1 MMKFCNVQFIG
12 LMLSIA
18 GTAQVGLAATGP
30 LVVTATNTAA
40 NQLLVYD
47 TGGNLIQ
54 SVATQGQGGV
64 SGNAGGIDA
73 NGAAVAV
80 VNFGSGNVSL
90 FAPGFGG
97 GFQLKQLMPTLSSP
111 VSVAFGHGHL
121 YVLGTTTIESH
132 ATIGSYVNAT
142 PDGVAGLYVA
152 DGSAAQVG
160 VLPTQLVISE
170 KSNVIETVNLSF
182 TGAVTGAPGVVQNL
196 PANVNAP
203 FGLVTSGVDAYV
215 TIAHADEISL
225 VRNSKVLTT
234 TSSGTQHAPC
244 WLTLVGSFL
253 FSANTAS
260 STVSRYLVFG
270 QNVIQDRP
278 VAAQVTGSPSDIAS
292 GEGFVGLIDSLN
304 GVFHLSIFQVDR
316 DGGLALK
323 SAVTMPGH
331 VNGVAVIPGW

>member
-1 MMKFCNVQFIG
+1 MQFAGII
-12 LMLSIA
+12 LLIA
-18 GTAQVGLAATGP
+18 ATAHVGLAATGP
-30 LVVTATNTAA
+30 LVVTATNAAA

-54 SVATQGQGGV
+54 TVSTQGQGGV

-73 NGAAVAV
+73 NGDVVAV
-80 VNFGSGNVSL
+80 VNFSSRNISL
-90 FAPGFGG
+90 FARGLDGCFHDGC
-97 GFQLKQLMPTLSSP
+97 FQMKQLIPTVSSP

-121 YVLGTTTIESH
+121 YVLGITTIESH
-132 ATIGSYVNAT
+132 ATIGSYVNAS

-170 KSNVIETVNLSF
+170 KSNAIETVNLSF
-182 TGAVTGAPGVVQNL
+182 SGAVTGAATLAQNL

-203 FGLVTSGVDAYV
+203 FGLVTHGVDAYV

-225 VRNSKVLTT
+225 VRNNKVLTT

-270 QNVIQDRP
+270 QNIIQDRP
-278 VAAQVTGSPSDIAS
+278 VAAQVTGAPSDIAS
-292 GEGFVGLIDSLN
+292 GEGFVGVIDHLN
-304 GVFHLSIFQVDR
+304 GVSHLSIFQLDR

-323 SAVTMPGH
+323 SAATISFP